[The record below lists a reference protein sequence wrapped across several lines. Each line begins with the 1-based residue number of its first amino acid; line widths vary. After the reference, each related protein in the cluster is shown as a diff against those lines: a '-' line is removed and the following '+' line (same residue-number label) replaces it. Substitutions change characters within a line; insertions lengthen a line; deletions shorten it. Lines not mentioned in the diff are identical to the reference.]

1 MLRITPSTSA
11 KGAKEYFTQS
21 LTRDDTGYYHEGQEL
36 AGAWGGKGSEMLG
49 LSGPVSQKAYFALCD
64 NRNPSTGEQ
73 MSPRDKDNRRVGF
86 DFTFSAPKSVS
97 VLYELSGDERIL
109 KAFRDS
115 LNETMR
121 DIESEMKTR
130 VRKGSDDHDRETG
143 NMVYA
148 EFVHFTARP
157 VGGVPDPHL
166 HSHVYAFNLT
176 HDGVE
181 NRWKAGQ
188 FGDLKRDAVWF
199 EAAFDTRLANKLNTL
214 GIATQKNPDY
224 SFEVAGTPKS
234 LIDKF
239 SKRRNQIEAKAAE
252 RGIADAEGKH
262 SIGYYDREHKNTGLG
277 KSELRLEWDSR
288 LSDAERSALAD
299 AIHGRAKGD
308 RVYTSDEA
316 KEYALEHSF
325 QKASTVSE
333 KRLKAEALKY
343 GVGSVLPE
351 DVADIAQHP
360 EVIAETRGGQLMTT
374 TKTVL
379 RDEIAMLQFAKD
391 GQRKQQPFVNQ
402 VAKKYAASEPQLSEL
417 SDEQRKAALHILQS
431 RDTVTGIV
439 GKAGTGKTTMMRATV
454 DVIHGEPGQRVH
466 VFAPSSTARDVL
478 KKEGFREAE
487 NLAMLLKSEKLQ
499 DKTKGQTLW
508 LDEAGLVSS
517 VDMRKLMDLAKKN
530 GNRVIL
536 SGDYTQ
542 HSSVEAGDAFRL
554 LEKEA
559 GVKLARL
566 SEVRRQTEPGYK
578 KAVEQISKGT
588 GRDAQKGFDAL
599 DKMGHVIEASG
610 EERHSMLV
618 KDFLKA
624 ADDGKSALI
633 IAPTHSEGQ
642 KLTDEL
648 RSVLKQRG
656 AIGKEKKFITWH
668 STKWTDAQKGDVRNY
683 EPGMVIEFNQ
693 NAKGF
698 TRAEKGVVAQDSN
711 GLFLQK
717 TNGSRAPLPVD
728 QAKRFDV
735 FRAGEMK
742 IGRGDPIR
750 VTKNGE
756 AKVEGQAKGIRLNNG
771 DIFTVE
777 GFTKEGDIRL
787 EKGKL
792 LPKDWAHMSLGYVDT
807 SYSAQG
813 KTVDR
818 VLIAAGNESLAATN
832 QQQWYVSASR
842 GREMAKLYVDS
853 KEDVRNAI
861 ARTGQ
866 RLSAVE
872 LTKTRIRDS
881 WRTRFYRSLERNRVS
896 RFLKDRATAIAQWH
910 GRNTQRE
917 VGYA

>member
-115 LNETMR
+115 VSETMR
-121 DIESEMKTR
+121 DIEAEMKTR
-130 VRKGSDDHDRETG
+130 VRKGGDDHDRETG

-176 HDGVE
+176 HDGTE
-181 NRWKAGQ
+181 KRWKAGQ
-188 FGDLKRDAVWF
+188 FGDLKRDATYF
-199 EAAFDTRLANKLNTL
+199 EAAFDTRLAHKLNTL
-214 GIATQKNPDY
+214 GIATRKNSAY

-239 SKRRNQIEAKAAE
+239 SNRRNQIEAKAE
-252 RGIADAEGKH
+252 EKGIYDPDGKH
-262 SIGYYDREHKNTGLG
+262 SIGYYGREHKDTGAS
-277 KSELRLEWDSR
+277 KSELRREWDSR
-288 LSDAERSALAD
+288 LSDDERSALAD
-299 AIHGRAKGD
+299 ALHSRAKGD
-308 RVYTSDEA
+308 RVYTADEA

-374 TKTVL
+374 TKTML
-379 RDEIAMLQFAKD
+379 GHELAFLQFAKD
-391 GQRKQQPFVNQ
+391 GQRKQQPFVSKIDGYKSGEF
-402 VAKKYAASEPQLSEL
+402 VSLAGL
-417 SDEQRKAALHILQS
+417 SDEQRKAAMHVLTS

-454 DVIHGEPGQRVH
+454 DAIHGEPGQRVH
-466 VFAPSSTARDVL
+466 VFAPSSAARDVL

-487 NLAMLLKSEKLQ
+487 NLALLLKSEKLQ
-499 DKTKGQTLW
+499 EKTKGQTLW

-559 GVKLARL
+559 GVMAGE
-566 SEVRRQTEPGYK
+566 SG
-578 KAVEQISKGT
+578 ASA
-588 GRDAQKGFDAL
+588 GR
-599 DKMGHVIEASG
+599 ITPITSG
-610 EERHSMLV
+610 RIGETMKRW
-618 KDFLKA
+618 KCF
-624 ADDGKSALI
+624 
-633 IAPTHSEGQ
+633 
-642 KLTDEL
+642 
-648 RSVLKQRG
+648 SV
-656 AIGKEKKFITWH
+656 
-668 STKWTDAQKGDVRNY
+668 
-683 EPGMVIEFNQ
+683 
-693 NAKGF
+693 
-698 TRAEKGVVAQDSN
+698 
-711 GLFLQK
+711 
-717 TNGSRAPLPVD
+717 
-728 QAKRFDV
+728 KRFL
-735 FRAGEMK
+735 RC
-742 IGRGDPIR
+742 
-750 VTKNGE
+750 
-756 AKVEGQAKGIRLNNG
+756 
-771 DIFTVE
+771 
-777 GFTKEGDIRL
+777 
-787 EKGKL
+787 
-792 LPKDWAHMSLGYVDT
+792 
-807 SYSAQG
+807 
-813 KTVDR
+813 
-818 VLIAAGNESLAATN
+818 
-832 QQQWYVSASR
+832 
-842 GREMAKLYVDS
+842 
-853 KEDVRNAI
+853 
-861 ARTGQ
+861 
-866 RLSAVE
+866 
-872 LTKTRIRDS
+872 
-881 WRTRFYRSLERNRVS
+881 
-896 RFLKDRATAIAQWH
+896 RATI
-910 GRNTQRE
+910 
-917 VGYA
+917 